1 MKPSIE
7 RLLSD
12 ISSSSVLQEELKR
25 LGWKTDELDAIL
37 PSSSKPV
44 APQGPSSSTSN
55 PLSSCVV
62 LYTDGACRGN
72 PGPSSAGWVIE
83 DPMGELLSQAGVFLG
98 TGTNNEAE
106 YSAAIL
112 GLEDAFQRGAKEVI
126 LRADSELMIKQLKGI
141 YRVKNERLKPLFDKL
156 QSIISKFAH
165 VELEHVKRHLNQAA
179 DRQANLALDERR

>member
-1 MKPSIE
+1 MKSSIE
-7 RLLSD
+7 RLLRD
-12 ISSSSVLQEELKR
+12 ISQSNTIQQELVR
-25 LGWKTDELDAIL
+25 LGWEASELEAIL
-37 PSSSKPV
+37 PASPKSNSAGDS
-44 APQGPSSSTSN
+44 APDEAQPS
-55 PLSSCVV
+55 VV

-83 DPMGELLSQAGVFLG
+83 DPHGRVISQAGVFLG

-112 GLEDAFQRGAKEVI
+112 GLEAAFQRGAKELV

-141 YRVKNERLKPLFDKL
+141 YRVKNERLKPLFKKL
-156 QSIISKFAH
+156 QSIIAKFQS